1 MDDEFLFGA
10 LMVIFVA
17 LLAIVGLQVING
29 LTLFQIRQ
37 QMDEIKN
44 DTAFLKQHND

>member
-1 MDDEFLFGA
+1 MNDGFLFGS
-10 LMVIFVA
+10 LLVIFLA
-17 LLAIVGLQVING
+17 LIAIACLLFING

-37 QMDEIKN
+37 QIDEIKN